1 MFCCTFT
8 GHRVLRDLDFALMD
22 RVIENLI
29 KNGCRRFLCGMAMGF
44 DLAAAESVISLMEVY
59 PDLELVACIPC
70 EGQSHTFSPADKARY
85 GRVLERCSEVV
96 TLSKEYYSGC
106 MQFRDRYMVDN
117 SDTVLCYLRRKSG
130 GTFYT
135 VNYAKK
141 QNRKIIE
148 L

>member
-1 MFCCTFT
+1 MNCCTFT
-8 GHRVLRDLDFALMD
+8 GHRVIKDLDFQLLD

-29 KNGCRRFLCGMAMGF
+29 KNGCRRFLCGMAKGF
-44 DLAAAESVISLMEVY
+44 DLSAAESVIAFMGNYSGI
-59 PDLELVACIPC
+59 ELVACIPC
-70 EGQSHTFSPADKARY
+70 EGQSDAFSATDKARY
-85 GRVLERCSEVV
+85 ARILENCTEVI

-106 MQFRDRYMVDN
+106 MHFRDRYMVEN

-130 GTFYT
+130 GTYYT

-141 QNRKIIE
+141 LDKKIIE